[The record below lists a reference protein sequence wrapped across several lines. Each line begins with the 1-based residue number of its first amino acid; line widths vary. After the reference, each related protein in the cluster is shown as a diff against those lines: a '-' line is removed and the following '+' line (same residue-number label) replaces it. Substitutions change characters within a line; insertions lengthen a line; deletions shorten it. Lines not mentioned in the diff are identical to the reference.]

1 MLGLAQ
7 VTKVSYSDQAMKNPD
22 LTTYQAVV
30 LQSRAHRAIKT
41 HLTGSLKVHGV
52 TMMQWSILG
61 LVADAG
67 QDGMRISDLAHALDT
82 SLAFITTSVNVLE
95 AKGFVQRAGHSQ
107 DNRAK
112 LVRLTPEFMPKVASI
127 EADLGQ
133 KQQNNLYADIDEKD
147 MAAYFRVL
155 EHFANVA

>member
-1 MLGLAQ
+1 MNN
-7 VTKVSYSDQAMKNPD
+7 SD

-41 HLTGSLKVHGV
+41 HLTDMLKDHGV

-67 QDGMRISDLAHALDT
+67 EQGIRISDLAHALDT

-95 AKGFVQRAGHSQ
+95 AKGFVVRAGHTQ

-112 LVRLTPEFMPKVASI
+112 LVRLSEAFAPKIAAI
-127 EADLGQ
+127 ETDLNA
-133 KQQNNLYADIDEKD
+133 KQQDFLYGGIDTKD
-147 MAAYFRVL
+147 VAAYFRVL
-155 EHFANVA
+155 RRFAKTA

>member
-1 MLGLAQ
+1 MN
-7 VTKVSYSDQAMKNPD
+7 TTD

-41 HLTGSLKVHGV
+41 NLTGLLREHGI

-61 LVADAG
+61 LVADASDAG
-67 QDGMRISDLAHALDT
+67 VRISDLAHSLDT

-95 AKGFVQRAGHSQ
+95 AKGFVRRDGHSQ

-112 LVRLTPEFMPKVASI
+112 LVRLSPAFAAKVEVI
-127 EADLGQ
+127 EADLSV
-133 KQQNNLYADIDEKD
+133 KQQDQLYNGISDKD
-147 MAAYFRVL
+147 LATYFRVL
-155 EHFANVA
+155 SQFANAA

>member
-1 MLGLAQ
+1 MNN
-7 VTKVSYSDQAMKNPD
+7 SE

-41 HLTGSLKVHGV
+41 HLTEMLKEHGI

-61 LVADAG
+61 LVADANEQG
-67 QDGMRISDLAHALDT
+67 VRISDLAHALDT

-95 AKGFVQRAGHSQ
+95 AKGFVVRAGHTQ

-112 LVRLTPEFMPKVASI
+112 LVRLSEDFAPKVAKI
-127 EADLGQ
+127 ESDLGA
-133 KQQNNLYADIDEKD
+133 KQQDFLYSNVDTKDIDV
-147 MAAYFRVL
+147 YFKVL
-155 EHFANVA
+155 RQFAKTA